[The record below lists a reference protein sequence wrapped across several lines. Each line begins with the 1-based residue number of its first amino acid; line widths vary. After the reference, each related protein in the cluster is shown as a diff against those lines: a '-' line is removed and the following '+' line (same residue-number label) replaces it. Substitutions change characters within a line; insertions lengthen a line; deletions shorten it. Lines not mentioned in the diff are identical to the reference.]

1 MARRARKRRAG
12 ARPSAPPRATAP
24 PSAPRAASPPPAGLP
39 ETNGHRGS
47 SPGETISRSHHAISA
62 GGHRAVSAGGA
73 VSDRNHR
80 AVSPGEAESPREAMA
95 RGYARARAKD
105 EAAREALVPLAPGE
119 RPWPIVVSVVLAT
132 VFAVANVVLVVVG
145 WDADTSVA
153 SPLIFSAVMLVAAA
167 GMWQLKYWAVLGWE
181 VLLGVTFIGAL
192 LSLLRAS
199 NAYGVI
205 LAVAVM
211 ALSGPLFYSL
221 IRQMARIQMP
231 KRK

>member
-1 MARRARKRRAG
+1 
-12 ARPSAPPRATAP
+12 
-24 PSAPRAASPPPAGLP
+24 
-39 ETNGHRGS
+39 
-47 SPGETISRSHHAISA
+47 
-62 GGHRAVSAGGA
+62 
-73 VSDRNHR
+73 
-80 AVSPGEAESPREAMA
+80 VSPGAAISPPGSPREAMA
-95 RGYARARAKD
+95 RGYARAREKD

-167 GMWQLKYWAVLGWE
+167 GMWRLKYWAVLGWE

-211 ALSGPLFYSL
+211 ALSGPLFYLL